1 MARTFNA
8 AALDTGQSRLDIA
21 LFTLGWG
28 AVMGAFATWLWFL
41 PRYAVDVPIM
51 DQWDTPALQIIAFW
65 EGRLNWDLLAGQH
78 NDSRKLFPNAVSVAL
93 AAVSGGYRPGAEV
106 FVTLVLGAV
115 ITVGF
120 ALLARRTGL
129 GALGAACLAAV
140 YTGLSLAPRSLIIH
154 LHSLNFER
162 LMADAMLVLALLAL
176 TAGPLTWRRLT
187 AAAVAAFAA
196 QFSIAGGV
204 TLWPLL
210 ALQIALFS
218 PLSRSRRWAF
228 LGLWTGYAGLALWA
242 YFADFTIPYPNQPRP
257 SLSDVPAGD
266 FLGFVTGFFGNA
278 ISADR
283 ATAILA
289 GAGMLAVF
297 AALALVLVAR
307 RSGADPKNRRL
318 TRAGPWLVIGAL
330 PLSQAI
336 LATYGRLPYG
346 LDHAF
351 RDDYAHY
358 GVFMAVAVGGLALLW
373 GGRRWR
379 RGLTAVCLVVA
390 LGLLAGLASADFRRS
405 LADHRAKFSYA
416 KACLVTARQLP
427 SAACLDTLFP
437 RRLDRFTRFA
447 RAAPVL
453 SPGLPQRLP
462 LAGGTPGAVDRLDRA
477 GGVLRAHGW
486 AALDGQPADAV
497 ALACADPAGGPAPR
511 LIALVKVDQ
520 WRPDLA
526 RWRGALAQAGWT
538 LRLSPAP
545 ACQPAIFVVDAD
557 RGQLRALTP
566 P

>member
-1 MARTFNA
+1 MC
-8 AALDTGQSRLDIA
+8 
-21 LFTLGWG
+21 
-28 AVMGAFATWLWFL
+28 
-41 PRYAVDVPIM
+41 
-51 DQWDTPALQIIAFW
+51 
-65 EGRLNWDLLAGQH
+65 
-78 NDSRKLFPNAVSVAL
+78 
-93 AAVSGGYRPGAEV
+93 
-106 FVTLVLGAV
+106 
-115 ITVGF
+115 
-120 ALLARRTGL
+120 RR
-129 GALGAACLAAV
+129 
-140 YTGLSLAPRSLIIH
+140 
-154 LHSLNFER
+154 
-162 LMADAMLVLALLAL
+162 AM
-176 TAGPLTWRRLT
+176 
-187 AAAVAAFAA
+187 
-196 QFSIAGGV
+196 
-204 TLWPLL
+204 
-210 ALQIALFS
+210 
-218 PLSRSRRWAF
+218 
-228 LGLWTGYAGLALWA
+228 
-242 YFADFTIPYPNQPRP
+242 
-257 SLSDVPAGD
+257 
-266 FLGFVTGFFGNA
+266 GFVTGFFGNA

-336 LATYGRLPYG
+336 LATYGRHG

-427 SAACLDTLFP
+427 SAACVDTLFP
-437 RRLDRFTRFA
+437 RRLDRFTRFG
-447 RAAPVL
+447 RPI
-453 SPGLPQRLP
+453 SPGLWLCHWRAARPARSTAGPRRWRFAGPRL
-462 LAGGTPGAVDRLDRA
+462 GGPRR
-477 GGVLRAHGW
+477 
-486 AALDGQPADAV
+486 
-497 ALACADPAGGPAPR
+497 PAGGRGGSGLIRPAGPRR

-520 WRPDLA
+520 WRTSA

-545 ACQPAIFVVDAD
+545 ACQPAIFVVDAGG
-557 RGQLRALTP
+557 RLRALTP